1 MFVEIGFFFYIFRT
15 TQEHGELLDVMDI
28 NSLHY
33 SKFNAIYPT
42 KIIIHGFGGGRNLVP
57 STDLR
62 NGMYLHSMV
71 ENFEEGDEAS
81 TLPVI
86 RRFHHFWSVEL

>member
-1 MFVEIGFFFYIFRT
+1 MIIRDIYFIVRKSFFFLLRYVNIPNLFLCFVFCRT
-15 TQEHGELLDVMDI
+15 TQEHGELLDVLDI

-62 NGMYLHSMV
+62 NGTCF
-71 ENFEEGDEAS
+71 NFH
-81 TLPVI
+81 L
-86 RRFHHFWSVEL
+86 RF